1 MTDVVDLNRRAWDLQ
16 SRNAK
21 SPWVQ
26 PVSSKEIAA
35 ARPGEWSVK
44 LAPNIA
50 VPSVWPAK
58 RSASARTPIGWW
70 SRHRVQ
76 SPPR

>member
-1 MTDVVDLNRRAWDLQ
+1 MTDVLNLNRGARDLQ

-35 ARPGEWSVK
+35 ARCGEWSVT
-44 LAPNIA
+44 LTPNISIYLWTGL
-50 VPSVWPAK
+50 PL
-58 RSASARTPIGWW
+58 
-70 SRHRVQ
+70 
-76 SPPR
+76 